1 MKRSMQLGMLALSVV
16 SMATLASCSSKITE
30 EQLAQLRDLR
40 QREQTLNQQI
50 RTRESDRSRLQ
61 GEVSAR
67 RAELDRCNTNKQFVQ
82 GKLQQWPNVWPDWAD
97 TVPTTVPSAP
107 RGGRGK

>member
-1 MKRSMQLGMLALSVV
+1 
-16 SMATLASCSSKITE
+16 MATLASCSSKITE

-50 RTRESDRSRLQ
+50 RTRESERSRLQ

-67 RAELDRCNTNKQFVQ
+67 RAEVDRCNTNKQFVQ

-97 TVPTTVPSAP
+97 TVATTPATPPAP
-107 RGGRGK
+107 VKSGRR